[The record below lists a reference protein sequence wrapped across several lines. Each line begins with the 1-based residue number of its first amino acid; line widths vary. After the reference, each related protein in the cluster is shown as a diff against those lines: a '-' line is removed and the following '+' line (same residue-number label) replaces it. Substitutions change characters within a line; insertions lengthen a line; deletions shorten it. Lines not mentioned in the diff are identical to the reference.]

1 MKISIISTSHRKNS
15 QSKRI
20 SNIFKN
26 FILEIYNST
35 ECFNLDM
42 FDSKIPVW
50 TSEKK
55 ENVNFWEKEFKK
67 ISLELNSS
75 DGFIFIVPEYGGMA
89 TPNSKNFFLVFN
101 NGELFH
107 KPGLIV
113 SISSGNG
120 GAYPIS
126 ELRAS
131 SYKNSHIMWIP
142 ENIIIRNVEQFS
154 PGKHGELIPPWI
166 DNRIKYSCDLL
177 LKYSEYLKPI
187 QKYINRKEFSNGM

>member
-15 QSKRI
+15 ESKRI
-20 SNIFKN
+20 SKIIKDYIIENDSSI
-26 FILEIYNST
+26 
-35 ECFNLDM
+35 ECFLLDV
-42 FDSKIPVW
+42 FESSIPLW

-55 ENVNFWEKEFKK
+55 ENSNFWDKK
-67 ISLELNSS
+67 IKQISSELVSS
-75 DGFIFIVPEYGGMA
+75 DGFVFVVPEYGGMA

-131 SYKNSHIMWIP
+131 SYKNAHIMWIP
-142 ENIIIRNVEQFS
+142 ENVIIRNVEQFL
-154 PGKHGELIPPWI
+154 PGNHGKLIPSWI
-166 DNRIKYSCDLL
+166 DDRIKYSCNLL
-177 LKYSEYLKPI
+177 VKYSKFLKPI
-187 QKYINRKEFSNGM
+187 QNYINRKDFSNGM

>member
-42 FDSKIPVW
+42 FDSNIPVW

-75 DGFIFIVPEYGGMA
+75 NGFIFIVPEYGGMA
-89 TPNSKNFFLVFN
+89 TPNAKNFFLVFN

-154 PGKHGELIPPWI
+154 PGRHGELIPPWI